1 MEIPF
6 SKIGINFT
14 IILLLLSTILSAQNK
29 EKLKYDNDTIWVS
42 DYEYVVRRKNNYPI
56 IVNTKTQNITVIDS
70 NKDTLESGIFISLY
84 PNGNINEVGKKV
96 ENVMHEFY
104 FQFYSNNKIKYV
116 TIYNYGFKDGAE
128 IFIEKNGCIRREN
141 SYENGKFH
149 GVNKRYSYRDNRL
162 LAEDNFRNGIKEGLQ
177 KYYYWNGNILMITN
191 YENGYAEGK
200 GEQYTRYG
208 KLKYINYYTKGE
220 LIKREKI
227 KFIKRIFAP
236 RIVKSKF
243 RSTIIYNVR

>member
-1 MEIPF
+1 M
-6 SKIGINFT
+6 KILL
-14 IILLLLSTILSAQNK
+14 ILLLFFSISNLSAQNK
-29 EKLKYDNDTIWVS
+29 VKIKYENDTIWVS
-42 DYEYVVRRKNNYPI
+42 DYEYVVRRKNNFPI
-56 IVNTKTQNITVIDS
+56 IVNTKTQNTIIID
-70 NKDTLESGIFISLY
+70 NYKDTLESGIFISLY
-84 PNGNINEVGKKV
+84 PNGNIKEVGKKV
-96 ENVMHEFY
+96 ENVLHECYFEFY
-104 FQFYSNNKIKYV
+104 PNNKIYH
-116 TIYNYGFKDGAE
+116 IAYYDYGFLNGNE
-128 IFIEKNGCIRREN
+128 FFIKKNGNVRRAYT
-141 SYENGKFH
+141 YENGKFH
-149 GVNKRYSYRDNRL
+149 GKVSYFIRMNDRL
-162 LAEDNFRNGIKEGLQ
+162 LTEEYFVNGRKHGLD
-177 KYYYWNGNILMITN
+177 KLYYWNGNVSCITN